1 MPCLLSLV
9 VGSFVFVCYVLVVR
23 FSIWFLAV
31 GSQLLLQITYEKILL
46 FWTYLR
52 SLVFVDCL
60 LFPLS

>member
-23 FSIWFLAV
+23 FSILFLAV

-46 FWTYLR
+46 FLTYLR